1 MKHLLILLSI
11 LLLSSPLFGQSKK
24 SGLLY
29 IWENGSRYVGE
40 WKDGKKHGQGTYTSG
55 KGVGEGD
62 KYVGEFKSNKYH
74 GQGMYTYSNGDK
86 YVGEYK
92 DDKEHG
98 QGTFTWSNGNKYMG
112 EFKDGKKHGQ
122 GTFTYSNEKKYVGE
136 WKNGKQNGQGTLTF
150 PDGRNGVG
158 EWRENKPWNITEY
171 NKNGNITGKYVNGLK
186 VEKRRKVVL
195 FEREV
200 DGVLG
205 WYENGDEREDTKF
218 VGEIKNGKQNGE
230 GTQTYPDGRKYVGG
244 WKMVNGVKV
253 EKGILFRDTPRSKW
267 EEGGEKWFRTG
278 DEKTQAIY
286 EGEIVTGVPG
296 GQGTITFP
304 SGSTYVGEFRDGK
317 RTGQGTMTY
326 SDGGK
331 YEGKWKDGK
340 QHGQGTFTFTDGRKW
355 AGEFRGNKPWNL
367 SLFDKK
373 GNINMKWVNGKKQ

>member
-1 MKHLLILLSI
+1 VRHILISLSF
-11 LLLSSPLFGQSKK
+11 LLLSSPVIGQETGVLFLREVNDNWGWFEDGNKDK
-24 SGLLY
+24 DAKY
-29 IWENGSRYVGE
+29 IGE
-40 WKDGKKHGQGTYTSG
+40 FKDGFFEDREPNGQGTITIFGAS
-55 KGVGEGD
+55 
-62 KYVGEFKSNKYH
+62 KYVGEFKLGERIGH
-74 GQGMYTYSNGDK
+74 GTKTFPDGRK
-86 YVGEYK
+86 YV
-92 DDKEHG
+92 
-98 QGTFTWSNGNKYMG
+98 G

-122 GTFTYSNEKKYVGE
+122 GTYTFSDEKKYVGE

-267 EEGGEKWFRTG
+267 EEGGEKWFRSG
-278 DEKTQAIY
+278 DEKTQAKY
-286 EGEIVTGVPG
+286 EGEILTGVPG

-355 AGEFRGNKPWNL
+355 TGEFRENKPWNITTY
-367 SLFDKK
+367 KIHV
-373 GNINMKWVNGKKQ
+373 NIIGKYVNGKVVEQ